1 MTEGVKTRKMTESKP
16 LFGRGSRSKGRLS
29 KGERTKRRLLEATR
43 RVLAEK
49 GYQATRIE
57 DITKAADVSVGTFYL
72 YFKNKEAITM
82 AVLAEVMEEGE
93 REMLESR
100 TVDDPFLEILEPTV
114 CYARIVFEQAGL
126 FRAFVQFSHIHPE
139 ASEFWSELTSGWL
152 ERVEAALDR
161 RLGAGR
167 TDASTRRVVTY
178 AMSWMVD
185 GVFLSFLTRDHPRLQ
200 EAVQS
205 PEQLAET
212 LSVLWYRAVYGADPD
227 PQQLESGRMVLDFHL
242 SDDPGGTAHQ

>member
-1 MTEGVKTRKMTESKP
+1 MTEGVETEKMTESRP
-16 LFGRGSRSKGRLS
+16 LFGKGSRSKGRLS
-29 KGERTKRRLLEATR
+29 KGERTKRRLLVVTR
-43 RVLAEK
+43 KVLAEK

-82 AVLAEVMEEGE
+82 AVLAEVLEEGE
-93 REMLESR
+93 RAMLESR

-139 ASEFWSELTSGWL
+139 ASQFWSELTSGWL
-152 ERVEAALDR
+152 ERVESVLDR
-161 RLGAGR
+161 RLGSGR
-167 TDASTRRVVTY
+167 TDPSTRRIVTY

-185 GVFLSFLTRDHPRLQ
+185 GVLLSFLTRDHPRLH
-200 EAVQS
+200 EVVQS
-205 PEQLAET
+205 PQELAET

-227 PQQLESGRMVLDFHL
+227 PGQLESGKKVLEFYL
-242 SDDPGGTAHQ
+242 SNDPGGTDDR

>member
-227 PQQLESGRMVLDFHL
+227 PQQLESGRMVLDFYL

>member
-1 MTEGVKTRKMTESKP
+1 MTEGVETEKMTESRP
-16 LFGRGSRSKGRLS
+16 LFGKGSRSKGRLS
-29 KGERTKRRLLEATR
+29 KGERTKRRLLAVTR
-43 RVLAEK
+43 KVLAEK
-49 GYQATRIE
+49 GYQGTRID
-57 DITKAADVSVGTFYL
+57 DITKAAEVSVGTFYL

-82 AVLAEVMEEGE
+82 AVLAEVLEEGE
-93 REMLESR
+93 RAMLASR
-100 TVDDPFLEILEPTV
+100 TADDSFLEILEPTV

-139 ASEFWSELTSGWL
+139 ASRFWSELTSGWL
-152 ERVEAALDR
+152 ERVEALMDR
-161 RLGAGR
+161 RLGSGR

-185 GVFLSFLTRDHPRLQ
+185 GVFLSFLTREHPRFQ

-212 LSVLWYRAVYGADPD
+212 LSVLWYRAVYGTDPD
-227 PQQLESGRMVLDFHL
+227 PEQLESGKKVLDFYL
-242 SDDPGGTAHQ
+242 SDDSGGTGDQ